1 MPFPRLHHF
10 LFVPCR
16 RKKNPAYIR
25 KQKRRQNK
33 RSVAHREALA
43 EAERRHDAALEPAT
57 AERLQPL
64 LPAAEPLLPLAA
76 DQSPLAQAPRPAI
89 NRCLQLD
96 AQENFLALA
105 TPARPPSPPPP
116 ADDSPSPSE
125 SMPVQCTQTP
135 MPQHAE
141 SSGSWLARDKVDD
154 WLRRCASPE
163 SESMADCAADIQLP
177 DKYPTPPDAPY
188 DEGLS
193 EYTDSLCDGGRRYTA
208 NFKGPKP
215 GLPPRPKPSLLLGK
229 DGEMWVRKDFR
240 DSRGLAPRCW
250 IDTGYRGAPDEDGN
264 LHRGYF
270 VYDSVD
276 LQWARRLEFHIYG
289 GRRRRPPVAPP
300 PPSAVASCL

>member
-1 MPFPRLHHF
+1 
-10 LFVPCR
+10 
-16 RKKNPAYIR
+16 
-25 KQKRRQNK
+25 
-33 RSVAHREALA
+33 
-43 EAERRHDAALEPAT
+43 
-57 AERLQPL
+57 
-64 LPAAEPLLPLAA
+64 
-76 DQSPLAQAPRPAI
+76 
-89 NRCLQLD
+89 
-96 AQENFLALA
+96 
-105 TPARPPSPPPP
+105 
-116 ADDSPSPSE
+116 
-125 SMPVQCTQTP
+125 
-135 MPQHAE
+135 
-141 SSGSWLARDKVDD
+141 
-154 WLRRCASPE
+154 
-163 SESMADCAADIQLP
+163 MADCAADIQLP

-270 VYDSVD
+270 VYDRVD